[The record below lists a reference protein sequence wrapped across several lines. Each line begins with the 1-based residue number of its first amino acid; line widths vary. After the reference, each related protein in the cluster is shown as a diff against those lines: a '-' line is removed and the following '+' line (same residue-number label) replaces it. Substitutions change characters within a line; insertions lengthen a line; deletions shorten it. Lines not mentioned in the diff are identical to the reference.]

1 MASSEEVLTVAEAAR
16 RYNFSPHNLRQRAAM
31 GGFPGAYRVE
41 TEAGSEWMIP
51 ASVFDALGYRTM
63 ARAGQPGGGEAEPPV
78 NEPPPVVTR
87 EELEAALAGL
97 ERERA
102 ELADQR
108 AAVERLVA
116 EQEAAR
122 HEIELEEASV
132 EAKIERLQAERDRLA
147 AEREQLEAERE
158 QLAADREQVAAEREE
173 LAADR
178 EQLRVDQAE
187 LRRQR
192 RSRARGSRTAGTA
205 TARGEEP
212 SSRPARP
219 ARRGWGSREP
229 AERRRPSAVIWVE
242 PDGGV
247 CPTSHPVKA
256 KVGPRLFRVPGM
268 PAYER
273 TRPDRC
279 YRDEE
284 SATADGLTR
293 ARR

>member
-31 GGFPGAYRVE
+31 GGFPGAYQVE
-41 TEAGSEWMIP
+41 TETGSEWMIP
-51 ASVFDALGYRTM
+51 ASVFDALGYRTV
-63 ARAGQPGGGEAEPPV
+63 ARVGPPGGGEAEPPA
-78 NEPPPVVTR
+78 NEPPPVVAH
-87 EELEAALAGL
+87 EELEAVLAGL

-122 HEIELEEASV
+122 HEIELEEAAV
-132 EAKIERLQAERDRLA
+132 EAKIEKLEAERDRLA

-158 QLAADREQVAAEREE
+158 QLAADREQLAAERDQLAAEREE

-178 EQLRVDQAE
+178 EQLRVERAA

-192 RSRARGSRTAGTA
+192 RSRARGSR
-205 TARGEEP
+205 
-212 SSRPARP
+212 
-219 ARRGWGSREP
+219 EP
-229 AERRRPSAVIWVE
+229 AGSRRPSAVIWVE